1 MAILQV
7 RDIDD
12 HVYAALK
19 TAARLE
25 KRSLSQEVNMIL
37 QTYLANPDQFKRNPT
52 REFLALAGSWDD
64 ERSADTIIS
73 DIRNQRMNSDRFGA
87 ADALF
92 D

>member
-12 HVYAALK
+12 HVYDALK
-19 TAARLE
+19 NAARLE

-37 QTYLANPDQFKRNPT
+37 QAYLANPDQFKGNPT
-52 REFLALAGSWDD
+52 REFLSLAGSWDD
-64 ERSADTIIS
+64 ERSADAIMTG
-73 DIRNQRMNSDRFGA
+73 IRNQRSNSNRFGA